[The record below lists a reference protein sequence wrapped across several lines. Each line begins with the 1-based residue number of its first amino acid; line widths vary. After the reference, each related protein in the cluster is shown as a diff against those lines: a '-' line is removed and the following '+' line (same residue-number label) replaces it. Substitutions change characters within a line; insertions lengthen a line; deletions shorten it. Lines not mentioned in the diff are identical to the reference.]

1 MVEAEVLQRVEELRR
16 AINQYNYE
24 YYVLNESS
32 VSDAEYDALMN
43 QLREIEQMYPEL
55 VIPSS
60 PTQRVGAAPVT
71 AFGTVQ
77 HTVPMLSL
85 GNVYSQQELRDWVE
99 RVYRLTGRRDIEFVT
114 EPKVDGSAISML
126 YRDGVFEVG
135 ATRGNGVVGENVTQ
149 NLRTVRNIPLQ
160 LRETGIP
167 LPPTLEVRGEIFMP
181 KSSFTALNRQRGE
194 EGLSLFANPR
204 NAAAGSLRQLD
215 AGITASRP
223 LRFLAWDAVA
233 SNGNVPATHAETL
246 EALRAFGFPV
256 TPGVRV
262 CRSLEEVWAEC
273 ERWLDARERLDFEI
287 DGVVVKVNDLALQ
300 AELGA
305 VSREPRWAT
314 AYKFPAIQKTTLLEG
329 IEVQVGRT
337 GTLNPVAILEPVEIG
352 GVMVRRATLH
362 NEDEI
367 RRLGLMIGDRVVVQR
382 AGDVIPKIISV
393 IERVRTGQ
401 EIPFEMP
408 EHCPAC
414 GSKAVRLD
422 EQAMRYCVNASC
434 PARLS
439 QQIRYFVS
447 RNAMDIEGLG
457 AKLAAQFVELGLI
470 HSFADIYRIDWKRVR
485 QLEGFGEKRIE
496 NLKASIEASKS
507 RPLSR
512 LLTGL
517 GILHVGERNARLLA
531 EHFNTME
538 NITKARIED
547 IQAIPGFG
555 SVVAESIYD
564 FFREPRNLA
573 LIEQLQALGLRME
586 EGVEQKEPA
595 EQPLAGKTVVLTGRL
610 DSMTRGEAESLLQ
623 QAGATVT
630 SSVSRKTSYVV
641 AGEAPGSK
649 ADRARELGIPILD
662 EEALLRLL
670 PDVQAGRPER
680 PDSPSEQQGERD
692 ARL

>member
-43 QLREIEQMYPEL
+43 ELREIERRHPEL
-55 VIPSS
+55 VVPTS
-60 PTQRVGAAPVT
+60 PTHRVGAAPAT

-77 HTVPMLSL
+77 HPVPMLSL
-85 GNVYSQQELRDWVE
+85 SNVYNRQELREWAE
-99 RVYRLTGRRDIEFVT
+99 RVYRLTDRRDIEFVA
-114 EPKVDGSAISML
+114 EPKIDGSAISML
-126 YRDGVFEVG
+126 YRNGNFELG
-135 ATRGNGVVGENVTQ
+135 ATRGNGFVGENVTQ

-160 LRETGIP
+160 LHETTVP
-167 LPPTLEVRGEIFMP
+167 LPPRLDVRGEIFMP
-181 KSSFTALNRQRGE
+181 KSSFAELNRQRSEKGE
-194 EGLSLFANPR
+194 PLFANPR

-215 AGITASRP
+215 ASLTASRP

-233 SNGNVPATHAETL
+233 GNGYVPATHSATL
-246 EALRAFGFPV
+246 EALRSFGLPV
-256 TPGVRV
+256 TPDVRV
-262 CRSLEEVWAEC
+262 CRSIDEVWAEC
-273 ERWLDARERLDFEI
+273 ERWLEARKRLDFEI

-300 AELGA
+300 EELGA

-314 AYKFPAIQKTTLLEG
+314 AYKFPAIQKTTLLQG
-329 IEVQVGRT
+329 IEVNVGRT
-337 GTLNPVAILEPVEIG
+337 GTLNPVALLEPVEIG

-401 EIPFEMP
+401 EQPFEMP
-408 EHCPAC
+408 EHCPVC

-422 EQAMRYCVNASC
+422 DEAMRYCINASC
-434 PARLS
+434 PARLR

-457 AKLAAQFVELGLI
+457 AKLAAQFVDLGLI
-470 HSFADIYRIDWKRVR
+470 WSFADIYRIDWDRVR
-485 QLEGFGEKRIE
+485 ELEGFGEKRIE
-496 NLKASIEASKS
+496 NLKASIGASKS
-507 RPLSR
+507 QPLSR

-531 EHFNTME
+531 EHFNTMK
-538 NITKARIED
+538 NIVNANLEE
-547 IQAIPGFG
+547 IQAISGFG
-555 SVVAESIYD
+555 SVVAESVYD
-564 FFREPRNLA
+564 FFHEPRNLE
-573 LIEQLQALGLRME
+573 LIEQLQAQGLRME
-586 EGVEQKEPA
+586 EGVEQAKRA

-610 DSMTRGEAESLLQ
+610 ESMTRSEAESLLQ
-623 QAGATVT
+623 RAGATVT
-630 SSVSRKTSYVV
+630 NSVSRKTSYVI
-641 AGEAPGSK
+641 AGEAAGSK
-649 ADRARELGIPILD
+649 AERAHALGIPILD

-670 PDVQAGRPER
+670 PGVRAGKLE
-680 PDSPSEQQGERD
+680 
-692 ARL
+692 

>member
-16 AINQYNYE
+16 LINQYNYE

-43 QLREIEQMYPEL
+43 ELREIERRHPEL
-55 VIPSS
+55 VVPTS
-60 PTQRVGAAPVT
+60 PTQRVGAAPAT
-71 AFGTVQ
+71 TFGTVQ

-85 GNVYSQQELRDWVE
+85 SNVYNQQELREWAE
-99 RVYRLTGRRDIEFVT
+99 RVYRLAGRRDIEFVT
-114 EPKVDGSAISML
+114 EPKIDGSAISML
-126 YRDGVFEVG
+126 YRNGNFELG
-135 ATRGNGVVGENVTQ
+135 ATRGNGFVGENVTQ

-160 LRETGIP
+160 LRETTVP
-167 LPPTLEVRGEIFMP
+167 LPPRLDVRGEIFMP
-181 KSSFTALNRQRGE
+181 KSSFAELNRQRSE
-194 EGLSLFANPR
+194 EGEPLFANPR

-215 AGITASRP
+215 ASITASRP

-233 SNGNVPATHAETL
+233 GNGHVPATHSATL
-246 EALRAFGFPV
+246 EALRSFGLPV
-256 TPGVRV
+256 TPDVRV
-262 CRSLEEVWAEC
+262 CRSIDEVWAEC
-273 ERWLDARERLDFEI
+273 ERWLEARKRLDFEI

-300 AELGA
+300 EELGT

-314 AYKFPAIQKTTLLEG
+314 AYKFPAIQKTTLLQG
-329 IEVQVGRT
+329 IEVNVGRT
-337 GTLNPVAILEPVEIG
+337 GTLNPVALLDPVEIG

-367 RRLGLMIGDRVVVQR
+367 RRLSLMIGDRVVVQR

-401 EIPFEMP
+401 EQPFEMP
-408 EHCPAC
+408 EHCPVC
-414 GSKAVRLD
+414 LSKAVRLD
-422 EQAMRYCVNASC
+422 DEAMRYCVNASC
-434 PARLS
+434 PARLR

-457 AKLAAQFVELGLI
+457 AKLAAQFVDLGLI
-470 HSFADIYRIDWKRVR
+470 RSFADIYRIDWDHVR
-485 QLEGFGEKRIE
+485 ELEGFGEKRIE

-507 RPLSR
+507 QPLSR

-531 EHFNTME
+531 DNFNTMK
-538 NITKARIED
+538 NIVNASLEE
-547 IQAIPGFG
+547 IQAISGFG
-555 SVVAESIYD
+555 SVVAESVYD
-564 FFREPRNLA
+564 FFHEPRNLE

-586 EGVEQKEPA
+586 EGVEQVKPA

-610 DSMTRGEAESLLQ
+610 ESMTRSEAESLLQ
-623 QAGATVT
+623 RAGATVT
-630 SSVSRKTSYVV
+630 NSVSRKTSYVI
-641 AGEAPGSK
+641 AGEAAGSK
-649 ADRARELGIPILD
+649 AERAHALGIPILD

-670 PDVQAGRPER
+670 PGVRAGKPE
-680 PDSPSEQQGERD
+680 
-692 ARL
+692 